1 MEDLLVTPET
11 LGFNVRQI
19 VSMENAKLKRERM
32 KLLVSNLTQL
42 KQDEKYSNVYI
53 YSPPGLGKTHTVNE
67 CLRISD
73 LIHFLV
79 SGNTS
84 MFAFGIQL
92 AVINYLNQ
100 EMKPVVIYVDDCDEI
115 FKNDQNCNTMK
126 KVLDREQCFTYEK
139 SLASQWSSLSETQ
152 KDAIKFFGEEGKM
165 GFAVPTYNMRFI
177 FTSNLQLPFDDE
189 VAEAR
194 KKNKSKAILMAHRN
208 AIRSRC
214 KVGDFDL
221 SLTEHWGWIAD
232 VVMSS
237 DILNDM
243 ILSEDQ
249 KFIILNFMWYKWS
262 FMKERS
268 IRVIEKMLIT
278 MKLYPET
285 YTTVWEID
293 YLKTNTHG
301 QN

>member
-1 MEDLLVTPET
+1 MENLLVTPET

-19 VSMENAKLKRERM
+19 ESMKNAKLKRERM

-42 KQDEKYSNVYI
+42 NQDEKYSNVYI

-67 CLRISD
+67 SLRISD
-73 LIHFLV
+73 LIYFLV

-92 AVINYLNQ
+92 AVINYLNP

-165 GFAVPTYNMRFI
+165 GFAVPTHNMRFI

-194 KKNKSKAILMAHRN
+194 KKTKSKAILMAHRN

-221 SLTEHWGWIAD
+221 TLTEHWGWIAD

-243 ILSEDQ
+243 VLSDEQ
-249 KFIILNFMWYKWS
+249 KFTILDFMWNNWTS
-262 FMKERS
+262 MKVRS
-268 IRVIEKMLIT
+268 IRVIEQMLVS
-278 MKLYPET
+278 MKQFPET
-285 YTTVWEID
+285 YKMIWAID
-293 YLKTNTHG
+293 YIKTNTHG
-301 QN
+301 

>member
-1 MEDLLVTPET
+1 MENLLVTPET

-19 VSMENAKLKRERM
+19 ESMKNAKLKRERM

-42 KQDEKYSNVYI
+42 NQDEKYSNVYI

-67 CLRISD
+67 SLRISD
-73 LIHFLV
+73 LTYFLV

-92 AVINYLNQ
+92 AVINYLNP
-100 EMKPVVIYVDDCDEI
+100 EMKPVVIYVDDYDEI

-165 GFAVPTYNMRFI
+165 GFAVPTHNMRFI

-194 KKNKSKAILMAHRN
+194 KKTKSKAILMAHRN

-243 ILSEDQ
+243 VLSDEQ
-249 KFIILNFMWYKWS
+249 KFTILDFMWNNWTS
-262 FMKERS
+262 MKVRS
-268 IRVIEKMLIT
+268 IRVIEQMLVS
-278 MKLYPET
+278 MKQFPET
-285 YTTVWEID
+285 YKMIWAID
-293 YLKTNTHG
+293 YIKTNTHG
-301 QN
+301 

>member
-1 MEDLLVTPET
+1 MENLLVTPET

-19 VSMENAKLKRERM
+19 ESMKNAKLKRERM

-42 KQDEKYSNVYI
+42 NQDEKYSNVYI

-67 CLRISD
+67 SLRISD
-73 LIHFLV
+73 LIYFLV

-92 AVINYLNQ
+92 AVINYLNP

-165 GFAVPTYNMRFI
+165 GFAVPTHNMRFI

-194 KKNKSKAILMAHRN
+194 KKTKSKAILMAHRN

-221 SLTEHWGWIAD
+221 TLTEHWGWIAD

-237 DILNDM
+237 DILNNM
-243 ILSEDQ
+243 VLSDEQ
-249 KFIILNFMWYKWS
+249 KFTILDFMWNNWTS
-262 FMKERS
+262 MKVRS
-268 IRVIEKMLIT
+268 IRVIEQMLVS
-278 MKLYPET
+278 MKQFPET
-285 YTTVWEID
+285 YKMIWAID
-293 YLKTNTHG
+293 YIKTNTHG
-301 QN
+301 

>member
-1 MEDLLVTPET
+1 MENLLVTPET

-19 VSMENAKLKRERM
+19 ESMKNARLKRERM

-42 KQDEKYSNVYI
+42 NQDEKYSNVYI

-67 CLRISD
+67 SLRISD
-73 LIHFLV
+73 LIYFLV

-92 AVINYLNQ
+92 AVINYLNP

-165 GFAVPTYNMRFI
+165 GFAVPTHNMRFI

-194 KKNKSKAILMAHRN
+194 KKTKSKAILMAHRN

-221 SLTEHWGWIAD
+221 TLTEHWGWIAD

-243 ILSEDQ
+243 VLSDEQ
-249 KFIILNFMWYKWS
+249 KFTILDFMWNNWTS
-262 FMKERS
+262 MKVRS
-268 IRVIEKMLIT
+268 IRVIEQMLVS
-278 MKLYPET
+278 MKQFPET
-285 YTTVWEID
+285 YKMIWAID
-293 YLKTNTHG
+293 YIKTNTHG
-301 QN
+301 

>member
-1 MEDLLVTPET
+1 MENLLVTPET

-19 VSMENAKLKRERM
+19 ESMKNARLKRERM

-42 KQDEKYSNVYI
+42 NQDEKYSNVYI

-67 CLRISD
+67 SLRISD
-73 LIHFLV
+73 LIYFLV

-92 AVINYLNQ
+92 AVINYLNP

-165 GFAVPTYNMRFI
+165 GFAVPTHNMRFI

-194 KKNKSKAILMAHRN
+194 KKTKSKAILMAHRN

-221 SLTEHWGWIAD
+221 TLTEHWGWIAD

-237 DILNDM
+237 DILNNM
-243 ILSEDQ
+243 VLSDEQ
-249 KFIILNFMWYKWS
+249 KFTILDFMWNNWTS
-262 FMKERS
+262 MKVRS
-268 IRVIEKMLIT
+268 IRVIEQMLVS
-278 MKLYPET
+278 MKQFPET
-285 YTTVWEID
+285 YKMIWAID